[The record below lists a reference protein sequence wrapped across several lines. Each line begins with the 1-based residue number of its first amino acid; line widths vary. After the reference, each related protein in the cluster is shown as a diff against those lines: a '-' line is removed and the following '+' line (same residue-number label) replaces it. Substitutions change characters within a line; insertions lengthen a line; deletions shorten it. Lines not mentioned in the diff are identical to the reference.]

1 MVAAGQD
8 RPRLR
13 QILFWGYAVLFGAL
27 AVLTKI
33 FAAALSFGNDSYFV
47 HNFNYITFENIC
59 LFVLFTLL
67 MRWLVGK
74 LEQKIHPEKFFA
86 TTRSDTHKIT
96 TPNQF
101 FVVTLVA
108 TLVSFGITFLIFYP
122 GTAMN
127 DTITSTIN
135 PYTSTQHPIAFQV
148 ILTNI
153 YQFIYQLTG
162 HLAFSIAVITG
173 LQVLVASLIWSY
185 VVRWLRSRH
194 VKRGFC
200 WLVVAFAALFPVV
213 VSYAVCV
220 LKDVWFA
227 YALLLFL
234 PTACAVLFDRK
245 PTKMA
250 QFLFVVAALACS
262 LFRSNGFAVIL
273 VVLLVMLIYVL
284 VKKMRRKLIM
294 VVAIVTLILGQLATG
309 AFIEA
314 RQIPQTTA
322 KESLGVPMAQI
333 AAVIHKYGGNVP
345 ETVINSENQAVLAQI
360 LPLEYWASEYRYS
373 FIDTVKFHEQF
384 NEEYFNTHVGDFLK
398 IWAETLLKD
407 PSLYITAYLAQT
419 YGFWNLAFWGV
430 DNYDTTQSVF
440 LSYKNNIDNDW
451 MVNYYGPEMDV
462 SNQTRVFSDEL
473 GETTRDYF
481 ASAVQFCFVL
491 TAGIMIMFV
500 LLVAIYLLVW
510 RQGQL
515 AILLLPLFLTWG
527 TMMVAT
533 PASMIYRYNLYLVLA
548 LPMVVYLLF
557 WGKKRSEA
565 RQNKKNRTT
574 QQAKLTAVVEK

>member
-59 LFVLFTLL
+59 LFILFTLL
-67 MRWLVGK
+67 MRWLIGK

-86 TTRSDTHKIT
+86 TTRSDVYKIT

-108 TLVSFGITFLIFYP
+108 TLVSFGITFLLFYP

-127 DTITSTIN
+127 DTITSTLN
-135 PYTSTQHPIAFQV
+135 PYTSTQHPIAFQI

-162 HLAFSIAVITG
+162 HLAFSVAVITG

-273 VVLLVMLIYVL
+273 VVLLVMFIYVL

-345 ETVINSENQAVLAQI
+345 ETVISSENQAVLAQI
-360 LPLEYWASEYRYS
+360 LPLEFWASEYRYS

-384 NEEYFNTHVGDFLK
+384 NEEYFNAHVGDFLK

-473 GETTRDYF
+473 GVTTRDYF